1 MCPYIIDNLAS
12 KVSLL
17 SIDVD
22 DYVLASFAH
31 YSAKSKVDSR
41 YKTNIEYQ
49 TRYCLDLLSECNCKA
64 TFFASTSLIT
74 EYENTLK
81 KIISDG
87 HMIGSHGHK
96 HYNFNNKSIQEFTAD
111 IKKSIEILSGYQNRI
126 YGYRPPSFTMPYN
139 NEYLKILADHGIE
152 YVSSGV
158 GIARSNAPYTN
169 TPVKLAYGITHIP
182 ISTKFF
188 FNNTIKYPIGYGVVS
203 RLLPEIIYFMT
214 LRNWRKNNPYFHYY
228 AHPFEIA
235 GCGGM
240 EKKWLPNEARN
251 YTTFLCFLRCNNRR
265 AFFEKLFRSCQF
277 KTIESYFLER

>member
-1 MCPYIIDNLAS
+1 MNSNLAG

-17 SIDVD
+17 SIDID
-22 DYVLASFAH
+22 DYVLACFAH
-31 YSAKSKVDSR
+31 YNTRTKVDSR

-64 TFFASTSLIT
+64 TFFVCTFLIT

-87 HMIGSHGHK
+87 HMIGSHGHN

-111 IKKSIEILSGYQNRI
+111 IKKSIEILSRYQDRI

-139 NEYLKILADHGIE
+139 NEHFKILADHGIE

-158 GIARSNAPYTN
+158 GIARSNAPCTN
-169 TPVKLAYGITHIP
+169 TPVKMAYGITHIP
-182 ISTKFF
+182 ISTQFF
-188 FNNTIKYPIGYGVVS
+188 FNNTIKYQIGYGVMS
-203 RLLPEIIYFMT
+203 RLLPESIYFMT
-214 LRNWRKNNPYFHYY
+214 LKNWGKNNAYFHYY

-235 GCGGM
+235 GYGGM

-251 YTTFLCFLRCNNRR
+251 YATFLYYLRCNNRR
-265 AFFEKLFRSCQF
+265 SFFEKLFKRCQF
-277 KTIESYFLER
+277 NTIESYFLDR